1 MVEGDDL
8 RHMTDII
15 EKQSIQLAKIID
27 DILETADIDS
37 QTPNITQVRID
48 DIMKTALAQTQ
59 MKAKPGVELSYNTTD
74 TDLVVATDSNMLERA
89 LMQVLDNAAKFTD
102 KGHIDLS
109 TSTDGDS
116 LTIEVSDTGCGV
128 PIDKQEWVFEQF
140 TKVDEFI
147 PGTGMGLTL
156 CRAIMTRLGG
166 KVYIDKTYTKGCKI
180 IMVIPSK

>member
-1 MVEGDDL
+1 MKSIKHEVRTPLNGIMGFSQVLSSMVEGDDL

-74 TDLVVATDSNMLERA
+74 ADLVVATDSNMLERA

-116 LTIEVSDTGCGV
+116 LTIEVSDT
-128 PIDKQEWVFEQF
+128 
-140 TKVDEFI
+140 
-147 PGTGMGLTL
+147 
-156 CRAIMTRLGG
+156 
-166 KVYIDKTYTKGCKI
+166 
-180 IMVIPSK
+180 